1 MRFHYILMILFCG
14 ICMEAFCKMQ
24 YFKDANFKVCLICG
38 NKSQERKRTA
48 HYIKKKKAHNK
59 TTTLYQECGY
69 VQLILKGCFMCCLA
83 KWEMNISHNYYLDQ
97 NISSILVLLMRICVH
112 IYRTF
117 TDLIQLVRGNKIE
130 TPVCTCRFTEKTDIL
145 SQPEVLPGLLI
156 DLLSVSQ
163 QIFSVSIFPR

>member
-1 MRFHYILMILFCG
+1 MQILKFAQYVGINPRKEKEQHIIL
-14 ICMEAFCKMQ
+14 K
-24 YFKDANFKVCLICG
+24 
-38 NKSQERKRTA
+38 
-48 HYIKKKKAHNK
+48 KKKKAHNK

-117 TDLIQLVRGNKIE
+117 TDLIQLVRGNKIG
-130 TPVCTCRFTEKTDIL
+130 TPVCTCRFTEKTDFL